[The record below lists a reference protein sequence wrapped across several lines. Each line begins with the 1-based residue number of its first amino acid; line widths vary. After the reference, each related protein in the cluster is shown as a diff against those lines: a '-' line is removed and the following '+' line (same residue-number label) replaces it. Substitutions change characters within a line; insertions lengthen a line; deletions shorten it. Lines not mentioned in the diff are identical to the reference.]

1 METEHIR
8 ELFLNSKFAP
18 GVYALFFETGISKGS
33 PITQELRN
41 PQEYLQS

>member
-1 METEHIR
+1 METEHIGD
-8 ELFLNSKFAP
+8 LFLNSKFAP
-18 GVYALFFETGISKGS
+18 GVYALFLETGVSKGS